1 MLKPPPAGQPYFRFY
16 PGAYEE
22 GVFEQTGESCEVC
35 ETPGAWMY
43 QGVVYGLSPAADTR
57 FCATCMKTGLV
68 YGFLGDA
75 KENWIGFHEWF
86 FTSDDVDDALSD
98 ELMYHSPSPSSWNP
112 HGWPVVN
119 REPLVYIGRGDD
131 KLFADNPAVRAA
143 MRKEQDAT
151 WPGETSDPVPQYY
164 MIFQSLDGAIY
175 KAALDLD

>member
-1 MLKPPPAGQPYFRFY
+1 M
-16 PGAYEE
+16 
-22 GVFEQTGESCEVC
+22 
-35 ETPGAWMY
+35 
-43 QGVVYGLSPAADTR
+43 
-57 FCATCMKTGLV
+57 
-68 YGFLGDA
+68 
-75 KENWIGFHEWF
+75 
-86 FTSDDVDDALSD
+86 DDALSD

-143 MRKEQDAT
+143 MREEQDAT
-151 WPGETSDPVPQYY
+151 WPGETFEPVPQYY